1 VQNGSVNSLCAK
13 PIFIYTKLKIFSK
26 IKYMI
31 FPEENI
37 FVKYYK
43 NIHKSNCLSI
53 YVYSHDAMM

>member
-1 VQNGSVNSLCAK
+1 M
-13 PIFIYTKLKIFSK
+13 FSK

-43 NIHKSNCLSI
+43 NIHKTNCLSI

>member
-1 VQNGSVNSLCAK
+1 
-13 PIFIYTKLKIFSK
+13 
-26 IKYMI
+26 MI

-43 NIHKSNCLSI
+43 NIHKPNCLSI